1 MIYKA
6 LTILEPWASLIAC
19 GAKKVET
26 RSWPTKYRGTIAIH
40 TGLSQKY
47 YALQQE
53 EPFASVLEQFSKVV
67 DIGGAVEAEYED
79 RIELEYG
86 KVIAIAEVVDCS
98 EMISCTLDNVNNGH
112 KLIKVT
118 LKNGQ
123 EITGNELAFGDYTLG
138 RYAWELA
145 NVRRI
150 EPIPAKGLQR
160 IWNWEANEN
169 ELHFRG

>member
-40 TGLSQKY
+40 AGLSQKY

-53 EPFASVLEQFSKVV
+53 EPFASALEQFSEVV

-86 KVIAIAEVVDCS
+86 KVIAIADLVDCLLVTDS
-98 EMISCTLDNVNNGH
+98 YTGIVAGKITKKARLENGSMV
-112 KLIKVT
+112 I
-118 LKNGQ
+118 
-123 EITGNELAFGDYTLG
+123 GNEFTFGDYTTG
-138 RYAWELA
+138 RYAWVLA

-160 IWNWEANEN
+160 IWNWEVDEN
-169 ELHFRG
+169 ELHTRR